1 MKKAFPW
8 LKSSA
13 EPVQEGRVIITGKK
27 VVLREKC
34 AADIEA
40 DYAWRTDEELARLDA
55 TRPITM
61 SYAAF
66 LRYSKEELRYSSDT
80 SKRLAIDTHDANYIG
95 NCMYYDISEARGE
108 AEVGIV
114 IGDRN
119 YWDSGYGTDSVDTLL
134 THIFTTTT
142 LQRVYLHTL
151 DWNRRAQQAF
161 AKSGFQEIKKVHR
174 DGRSFL
180 LMETFRPDWQTRFI
194 GTGQSAS
201 ETVDIESDPPAHGT
215 RLA

>member
-1 MKKAFPW
+1 MLKKAFPW

-95 NCMYYDISEARGE
+95 NCMYYDIDWNLKQ
-108 AEVGIV
+108 AELGIM
-114 IGDRN
+114 IGNKD
-119 YWDSGYGTDSVDTLL
+119 YWNFGYGTDAVVTLL
-134 THIFTTTT
+134 EYVFTNTK
-142 LQRVYLHTL
+142 LNCIYLHTL
-151 DWNRRAQQAF
+151 ISNKRAQMAF
-161 AKSGFQEIKKVHR
+161 RKAGFHYTKRVKRDDYLFQRMEINR
-174 DGRSFL
+174 AFWDG
-180 LMETFRPDWQTRFI
+180 QK
-194 GTGQSAS
+194 
-201 ETVDIESDPPAHGT
+201 
-215 RLA
+215 

>member
-95 NCMYYDISEARGE
+95 NCMYYDVDTINKE
-108 AEVGIV
+108 AELGIV
-114 IGDRN
+114 IGNKN
-119 YWDSGYGTDSVDTLL
+119 YWSQSYGYDAIVILL
-134 THIFTTTT
+134 DHLFYTTK

-151 DWNRRAQQAF
+151 EWNKRAQRCF
-161 AKSGFQEIKKVHR
+161 ERCGFSMVRPRKRNGYNFILMDISQDHWQEIREEKLAGSLPV
-174 DGRSFL
+174 
-180 LMETFRPDWQTRFI
+180 
-194 GTGQSAS
+194 
-201 ETVDIESDPPAHGT
+201 SDQAN
-215 RLA
+215 